1 MADAQSS
8 KGQRRREGI
17 MNALKRQGRITIQ
30 EVVERFG
37 VSEATARRDLELM
50 EKAEP
55 VIRTIGGA
63 MYDGMNAVRELPF
76 AEKEGLF
83 FLEKERIAAAAA
95 SLITE
100 GDVVGLSGG
109 TTNYLLAKLL
119 KTRRGITVVT
129 NTVNVAMELA
139 GSEINVVV
147 TGGMMRHN
155 SFELC
160 GPLGEGLVA
169 QLNIGKMFLGV
180 DGVSSTGGIT
190 TYSEQEAHIARA
202 MIRRSQATYAMF
214 DHTKVGRTSLFS
226 IASLAELQGFITD
239 RELPQQLAAY
249 ARTHGIQTVVAG
261 GQDSEMRPKQ
271 G

>member
-1 MADAQSS
+1 MAEAGSS
-8 KGQRRREGI
+8 KGQRRREQI
-17 MNALKRQGRITIQ
+17 MNVLKRQGRITIQ
-30 EVVERFG
+30 ELVDRFG

-50 EKAEP
+50 EKSEP

-76 AEKEGLF
+76 AEKEGLS

-95 SLITE
+95 SLILE

-109 TTNYLLAKLL
+109 TTNYYLAKLL

-129 NTVNVAMELA
+129 NAVNVAMELA
-139 GSEINVVV
+139 GSDINVVV

-160 GPLGEGLVA
+160 GPLGEGMIG
-169 QLNIGKMFLGV
+169 QLHIGKMFLGV

-190 TYSEQEAHIARA
+190 TYSEQEAHIAKA

-214 DHTKVGRTSLFS
+214 DHTKIGRTSLFS
-226 IASLAELQGFITD
+226 IAPLSQLQGFITD
-239 RELPQQLAAY
+239 EALPQQLASIAQ
-249 ARTHGIQTVVAG
+249 THGIQTVVADTQYG
-261 GQDSEMRPKQ
+261 ASV
-271 G
+271 

>member
-1 MADAQSS
+1 
-8 KGQRRREGI
+8 
-17 MNALKRQGRITIQ
+17 MNVLKRQGRISIQ
-30 EVVERFG
+30 EMVERFG
-37 VSEATARRDLELM
+37 ISEATARRDLELM
-50 EKAEP
+50 EKTEP

-76 AEKEGLF
+76 AEKEGLSY
-83 FLEKERIAAAAA
+83 LEKERIAAAAA
-95 SLITE
+95 ALIEE

-109 TTNYLLAKLL
+109 TTNYLLAKML

-129 NTVNVAMELA
+129 NAVNVAMELT
-139 GSEINVVV
+139 GSEIGVVV

-160 GPLGEGLVA
+160 GPLGEGMIS

-190 TYSEQEAHIARA
+190 TYSEQEAHIAKA

-226 IASLAELQGFITD
+226 IAGLSELQGFITD
-239 RELPQQLAAY
+239 EPLPHHLEAA
-249 ARTHGIQTVVAG
+249 ASAHGIRVHVT
-261 GQDSEMRPKQ
+261 S
-271 G
+271 

>member
-1 MADAQSS
+1 MADVQSS
-8 KGQRRREGI
+8 KGQRRREQI
-17 MNALKRQGRITIQ
+17 MNVLKRQGRVSIQ

-37 VSEATARRDLELM
+37 ISEATARRDLELM
-50 EKAEP
+50 EKSEP

-76 AEKEGLF
+76 AEKEGLS

-95 SLITE
+95 GLIFE

-109 TTNYLLAKLL
+109 TTNYYLAKLL

-139 GSEINVVV
+139 GSDINVVV

-160 GPLGEGLVA
+160 GPLGEGMIS
-169 QLNIGKMFLGV
+169 QLHIGKMFLGV

-190 TYSEQEAHIARA
+190 TYSEQEAQIAKA

-214 DHTKVGRTSLFS
+214 DHTKIGRTSLFS
-226 IASLAELQGFITD
+226 IAPLTELQAFITD
-239 RELPQQLAAY
+239 RPLPQQLASIAN
-249 ARTHGIQTVVAG
+249 AHGIQTVIASG
-261 GQDSEMRPKQ
+261 EQEASI
-271 G
+271 

>member
-1 MADAQSS
+1 MADVQSS
-8 KGQRRREGI
+8 KGQRRREQI
-17 MNALKRQGRITIQ
+17 MNVLKRQGRVSIQ

-37 VSEATARRDLELM
+37 ISEATARRDLELM
-50 EKAEP
+50 EKSEP

-76 AEKEGLF
+76 AEKEGLS

-95 SLITE
+95 GLIFE

-109 TTNYLLAKLL
+109 TTNYYLAKLL

-139 GSEINVVV
+139 GSDINVVV

-160 GPLGEGLVA
+160 GPLGEGMIS
-169 QLNIGKMFLGV
+169 QLHIGKMFLGV

-190 TYSEQEAHIARA
+190 TYSEQEAQIAKA

-214 DHTKVGRTSLFS
+214 DHTKIGRTSLFS
-226 IASLAELQGFITD
+226 IAPLTELQAFITD
-239 RELPQQLAAY
+239 RPLPQQLASIAN
-249 ARTHGIQTVVAG
+249 AHGIQTVIA
-261 GQDSEMRPKQ
+261 SEEQ
-271 G
+271 EASI

>member
-1 MADAQSS
+1 MGGTLMADVQSS
-8 KGQRRREGI
+8 KGHRRREQV
-17 MNALKRQGRITIQ
+17 MNLLKRQGRITIQ

-50 EKAEP
+50 EKSEP

-63 MYDGMNAVRELPF
+63 MYDGMNTVRELPF
-76 AEKEGLF
+76 AEKEGLS
-83 FLEKERIAAAAA
+83 FLEKERIAEAAAA
-95 SLITE
+95 LIEE

-109 TTNYLLAKLL
+109 TTSYYLAKLL

-139 GSEINVVV
+139 GSDIQVVV

-160 GPLGEGLVA
+160 GPLGEGMIG
-169 QLNIGKMFLGV
+169 QLNLGKMFLGV

-190 TYSEQEAHIARA
+190 TYSEQEAQIAKA

-214 DHTKVGRTSLFS
+214 DHTKIGRTSLFS
-226 IASLAELQGFITD
+226 IAPLSELQGLITD
-239 RELPQQLAAY
+239 MPLPQQLTAA
-249 ARTHGIQTVVAG
+249 AESFGIQVFLAG
-261 GQDSEMRPKQ
+261 EER
-271 G
+271 

>member
-1 MADAQSS
+1 
-8 KGQRRREGI
+8 
-17 MNALKRQGRITIQ
+17 MNVLKRQGRITIQ
-30 EVVERFG
+30 EVVDRFHI
-37 VSEATARRDLELM
+37 SEATARRDLELM

-76 AEKEGLF
+76 AEKEGLS

-95 SLITE
+95 ELINE

-109 TTNYLLAKLL
+109 TTNYYLAKLL

-139 GSEINVVV
+139 GSDIQVVV
-147 TGGMMRHN
+147 TGGLMRHN

-160 GPLGEGLVA
+160 GPLGEGMLG
-169 QLNIGKMFLGV
+169 QLNLGKMFLGV

-190 TYSEQEAHIARA
+190 TYSEQEAHMAKA
-202 MIRRSQATYAMF
+202 MISRSQATYAMF
-214 DHTKVGRTSLFS
+214 DHTKIGRTSLFS
-226 IASLAELQGFITD
+226 IAPLSVLQGFITD
-239 RELPQQLAAY
+239 MPLPQQLSSVANA
-249 ARTHGIQTVVAG
+249 HGIQVFVTEHREEPD
-261 GQDSEMRPKQ
+261 QQ
-271 G
+271 

>member
-1 MADAQSS
+1 MTMDAQAS
-8 KGQRRREGI
+8 KGRRRREQI
-17 MNALKRQGRITIQ
+17 MNVLKRQGRITIQ

-37 VSEATARRDLELM
+37 VSEATARRDLEMM
-50 EKAEP
+50 EKTEP

-76 AEKEGLF
+76 AEKEGLSY
-83 FLEKERIAAAAA
+83 LEKERIAAAAA
-95 SLITE
+95 SLIEE

-109 TTNYLLAKLL
+109 TTNYLLAKML

-129 NTVNVAMELA
+129 NAVNVAMELA
-139 GSEINVVV
+139 GSEIGVVV

-160 GPLGEGLVA
+160 GPLGEGMIG

-180 DGVSSTGGIT
+180 DGVSSTSGIT
-190 TYSEQEAHIARA
+190 TYSEQEAHIAKA
-202 MIRRSQATYAMF
+202 MIRRAQATYAMF

-226 IASLAELQGFITD
+226 IASISELQGFITD
-239 RELPQQLAAY
+239 APLPHHLESAA
-249 ARTHGIQTVVAG
+249 RLHGISVHVV
-261 GQDSEMRPKQ
+261 E
-271 G
+271 

>member
-1 MADAQSS
+1 
-8 KGQRRREGI
+8 
-17 MNALKRQGRITIQ
+17 MNVLKRQGRVSIQ

-37 VSEATARRDLELM
+37 ISEATARRDLELM
-50 EKAEP
+50 EKSEP

-76 AEKEGLF
+76 AEKEGLS

-95 SLITE
+95 GLIFE

-109 TTNYLLAKLL
+109 TTNYYLAKLL

-139 GSEINVVV
+139 GSDINVVV

-160 GPLGEGLVA
+160 GPLGEGMIS
-169 QLNIGKMFLGV
+169 QLHIGKMFLGV

-190 TYSEQEAHIARA
+190 TYSEQEAQIAKA

-214 DHTKVGRTSLFS
+214 DHTKIGRTSLFS
-226 IASLAELQGFITD
+226 IAPLTELQAFITD
-239 RELPQQLAAY
+239 RPLPQQLASIAN
-249 ARTHGIQTVVAG
+249 AHGIQTVIA
-261 GQDSEMRPKQ
+261 SEEQ
-271 G
+271 EASI

>member
-1 MADAQSS
+1 MAEAQSS
-8 KGQRRREGI
+8 KGQRRREQI

-50 EKAEP
+50 EKSEP

-76 AEKEGLF
+76 AEKEGIS

-95 SLITE
+95 ALIEE

-109 TTNYLLAKLL
+109 TTNYYLAKLL

-129 NTVNVAMELA
+129 NAVNVAMELT
-139 GSEINVVV
+139 GSDIQVVV
-147 TGGMMRHN
+147 TGGLLRHN

-160 GPLGEGLVA
+160 GPLGEGMVG

-180 DGVSSTGGIT
+180 DGISTTGGVT

-202 MIRRSQATYAMF
+202 MIQRSQAAYAMF
-214 DHTKVGRTSLFS
+214 DHTKIGRTSLFS
-226 IASLAELQGFITD
+226 IAPLAQMQGLITD
-239 RELPQQLAAY
+239 RPLPPQLSAA
-249 ARTHGIQTVVAG
+249 AADHGIDVHVAG
-261 GQDSEMRPKQ
+261 GNPDHT

>member
-1 MADAQSS
+1 MVDVQSS
-8 KGQRRREGI
+8 KGQRRREQI
-17 MNALKRQGRITIQ
+17 LNVLKRQGRITIL
-30 EVVERFG
+30 ELVERFG
-37 VSEATARRDLELM
+37 ISEATARRDLELM
-50 EKAEP
+50 EKSEP

-76 AEKEGLF
+76 AEKEGLS

-95 SLITE
+95 GLITE
-100 GDVVGLSGG
+100 GDVIGLSGG
-109 TTNYLLAKLL
+109 TTNYYLAKLL

-139 GSEINVVV
+139 GSDINVVV

-160 GPLGEGLVA
+160 GSLGEGMIE

-180 DGVSSTGGIT
+180 DGVSSTAGIT
-190 TYSEQEAHIARA
+190 TYSEQEAQIAKA

-214 DHTKVGRTSLFS
+214 DHSKIGRTSLFS
-226 IASLAELQGFITD
+226 IAPLPELQGFITD
-239 RELPQQLAAY
+239 RALPQQLASIADM
-249 ARTHGIQTVVAG
+249 HGIQTVIASG
-261 GQDSEMRPKQ
+261 DRESS
-271 G
+271 

>member
-1 MADAQSS
+1 
-8 KGQRRREGI
+8 
-17 MNALKRQGRITIQ
+17 MNVLKRQGRITIQ

-63 MYDGMNAVRELPF
+63 MYDGLNAVRELPF
-76 AEKEGLF
+76 AEKEGLC

-95 SLITE
+95 GLIAE

-109 TTNYLLAKLL
+109 TTNYYLAKLL

-139 GSEINVVV
+139 GSDINVVV

-160 GPLGEGLVA
+160 GPLGEGMVA

-190 TYSEQEAHIARA
+190 TYSRA
-202 MIRRSQATYAMF
+202 GSPDRQSDDPAFPGDLRHVRSYEDRADFAVL
-214 DHTKVGRTSLFS
+214 DRV
-226 IASLAELQGFITD
+226 LAELQGFITD
-239 RELPQQLAAY
+239 RELPQQLASIAH
-249 ARTHGIQTVVAG
+249 AHGIQTVIASAWHEDPG
-261 GQDSEMRPKQ
+261 I
-271 G
+271 

>member
-1 MADAQSS
+1 MPDSQAT

-17 MNALKRQGRITIQ
+17 LNVLKRQGRITIT
-30 EVVERFG
+30 ELVERFG
-37 VSEATARRDLELM
+37 ISEATARRDLELM

-83 FLEKERIAAAAA
+83 FLEKERIAEAAA
-95 SLITE
+95 SLIAE

-109 TTNYLLAKLL
+109 TTNYYLAKIL

-129 NTVNVAMELA
+129 NAVNVAMELS
-139 GSEINVVV
+139 GSDLNVVV

-160 GPLGEGLVA
+160 GPLGEGMIG

-180 DGVSSTGGIT
+180 DGVSSTAGIT
-190 TYSEQEAHIARA
+190 TYSEQEAHIAKA
-202 MIRRSQATYAMF
+202 MIKRSQATYAMF
-214 DHTKVGRTSLFS
+214 DHTKIGRTSLFS
-226 IASLAELQGFITD
+226 IAAIAELQGFVTD
-239 RELPQQLAAY
+239 AELPQQLAAI
-249 ARTHGIQTVVAG
+249 ARSHGIHTVIAG
-261 GQDSEMRPKQ
+261 GAQAPA
-271 G
+271 

>member
-1 MADAQSS
+1 MKDAQTS
-8 KGQRRREGI
+8 KGRRRREQI
-17 MNALKRQGRITIQ
+17 MNVLKRQGKITIS

-50 EKAEP
+50 EKKEP

-63 MYDGMNAVRELPF
+63 MYDGMNAVREIPF
-76 AEKEGLF
+76 AEKEGLS
-83 FLEKERIAAAAA
+83 FLEKERIAGAA
-95 SLITE
+95 SELIVE

-129 NTVNVAMELA
+129 NAVNVAMELA
-139 GSEINVVV
+139 GSDIQVVLI
-147 TGGMMRHN
+147 GGMMRHN

-160 GPLGEGLVA
+160 GPLGEAMIA

-190 TYSEQEAHIARA
+190 TYSEQEAQIAKA
-202 MIRRSQATYAMF
+202 MINRSQATYAMF
-214 DHTKVGRTSLFS
+214 DHTKIGRTSLFS
-226 IASLAELQGFITD
+226 IAPLTALQGFITD
-239 RELPQQLAAY
+239 APLPQHLGAIASSF
-249 ARTHGIQTVVAG
+249 GIRVYVAG
-261 GQDSEMRPKQ
+261 ESGV
-271 G
+271 